1 MAEHDLRAVAFPTL
15 NEAQI
20 EKLGN
25 CAGAFLERYRNGQT
39 LFKVGERDFKFF
51 VVKSGELEII
61 DESGDTPK
69 TVTVH
74 RSGEFTG
81 DVTQLSGGPAVVSA
95 IARGDTE
102 VYAMS
107 AESVRQFLNTCP
119 DLADII
125 LQAFI
130 GRRQLLRESGN
141 FTGLRVIGSRY
152 SQDTFR
158 IRDFLSR
165 NRVMFTWLDLET
177 DPRVGQLLK
186 DFGVSKAETP
196 VVARARM
203 LLLRNPSNRE
213 LAEETGIPQPLEQ
226 IMYDLIVVGAGPAG
240 PGAAVYA
247 ASDELNTAVPERTAP
262 GGQASRSMRIENYLG
277 FPTGITGS
285 ELAERAVVQ
294 ANKLGV
300 RLPVSSVVKELKF
313 ENAYSLIELDS
324 GETVAAKCLLIATG
338 ADCRKLSIDGSE
350 RFEGCGVYYAAT
362 PNEAQLCHGAD
373 VIIVGAGNSAGQA
386 AVFLAGRTPKVFP
399 LVRGND
405 LYKSMSSYLA
415 QRIEKTPNIEVLC
428 NTTVKRMSGDRY
440 LQSVEIVN
448 NKTGEVRTL
457 ETPALF
463 SFIGAIPRTDWLP
476 KEIETD
482 SWGFIRTGPALTQSV
497 WVSPSPP
504 FLLETS
510 RPGVLAA
517 GDVRSGSTKRVAS
530 AVGEGRWRCSLWK
543 SI

>member
-1 MAEHDLRAVAFPTL
+1 
-15 NEAQI
+15 
-20 EKLGN
+20 
-25 CAGAFLERYRNGQT
+25 
-39 LFKVGERDFKFF
+39 
-51 VVKSGELEII
+51 
-61 DESGDTPK
+61 
-69 TVTVH
+69 
-74 RSGEFTG
+74 
-81 DVTQLSGGPAVVSA
+81 
-95 IARGDTE
+95 
-102 VYAMS
+102 
-107 AESVRQFLNTCP
+107 
-119 DLADII
+119 
-125 LQAFI
+125 
-130 GRRQLLRESGN
+130 
-141 FTGLRVIGSRY
+141 
-152 SQDTFR
+152 
-158 IRDFLSR
+158 
-165 NRVMFTWLDLET
+165 
-177 DPRVGQLLK
+177 
-186 DFGVSKAETP
+186 
-196 VVARARM
+196 
-203 LLLRNPSNRE
+203 
-213 LAEETGIPQPLEQ
+213 
-226 IMYDLIVVGAGPAG
+226 
-240 PGAAVYA
+240 
-247 ASDELNTAVPERTAP
+247 
-262 GGQASRSMRIENYLG
+262 
-277 FPTGITGS
+277 
-285 ELAERAVVQ
+285 
-294 ANKLGV
+294 
-300 RLPVSSVVKELKF
+300 VVKELKF

-386 AVFLAGRTPKVFP
+386 TVFLAGRTPKVFP

-457 ETPALF
+457 ETTALF

-530 AVGEGRWRCSLWK
+530 AVGEGAMAVQFVDEYLK
-543 SI
+543 EM